1 MIRARQSAGFSLIEV
16 LVSFLVLS
24 IGVLGMAGLQ
34 LNALKFNQTAAVRSQ
49 ATFLAY
55 DIAERMRAN
64 RVKARGG
71 SYNTALTAN
80 APGGTSIE
88 ATDLQQWKAALTS
101 QLPDGKGAVVGTAN
115 KVTVTVQWDE
125 ARVGGQASQQFVYE
139 TRL

>member
-1 MIRARQSAGFSLIEV
+1 MINARQSAGFSLIEV

-64 RVKARGG
+64 RVKARSGN
-71 SYNTALTAN
+71 YDIALTAG
-80 APGGTSIE
+80 APSGTSIE
-88 ATDLQQWKAALTS
+88 ATDLQQWRAALTS
-101 QLPDGKGAVVGTAN
+101 QLPDGKGAVARN
-115 KVTVTVQWDE
+115 ASKVIVTVQWDE
-125 ARVGGQASQQFVYE
+125 SRVGGQSSQQFVYE
-139 TRL
+139 TQL